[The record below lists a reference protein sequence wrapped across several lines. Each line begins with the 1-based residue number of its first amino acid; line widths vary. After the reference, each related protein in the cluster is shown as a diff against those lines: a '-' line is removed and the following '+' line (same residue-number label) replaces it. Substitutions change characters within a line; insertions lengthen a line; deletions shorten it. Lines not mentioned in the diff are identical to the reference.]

1 MKETISL
8 SDGEW
13 KLMNLLWEDSPRTVA
28 QLVRAMAHD
37 TGWTKATIFI
47 MLGRMAEK
55 GAVIVREGARAKQYY
70 AAVPRDEI
78 AAAGIHPLAASASVG
93 FLSVLSIRLGNWLGL
108 HAAALPVRP
117 AALQRLGGLMM
128 VGLGLLQLCT

>member
-78 AAAGIHPLAASASVG
+78 AAGETEHFLQKVYRGSLQLMLSSMAGQKA
-93 FLSVLSIRLGNWLGL
+93 LSRSDIEELYEILRQ
-108 HAAALPVRP
+108 AEP
-117 AALQRLGGLMM
+117 AAKP
-128 VGLGLLQLCT
+128 

>member
-55 GAVIVREGARAKQYY
+55 GARAKQYY

-78 AAAGIHPLAASASVG
+78 AAGETEH
-93 FLSVLSIRLGNWLGL
+93 FLQKVYRGS
-108 HAAALPVRP
+108 
-117 AALQRLGGLMM
+117 
-128 VGLGLLQLCT
+128 LQLMLSSMAG

>member
-1 MKETISL
+1 MIETISL
-8 SDGEW
+8 SDGDW
-13 KLMNLLWEDSPRTVA
+13 QLMNLLWEDSPRTVA

-78 AAAGIHPLAASASVG
+78 AAGETEHFLQKVYRGSLQLMLSSMAGQK
-93 FLSVLSIRLGNWLGL
+93 VLSRSDIEELYEILRR
-108 HAAALPVRP
+108 AEQEAKP
-117 AALQRLGGLMM
+117 
-128 VGLGLLQLCT
+128 

>member
-78 AAAGIHPLAASASVG
+78 AAGETEH
-93 FLSVLSIRLGNWLGL
+93 FLQKVYRGS
-108 HAAALPVRP
+108 
-117 AALQRLGGLMM
+117 
-128 VGLGLLQLCT
+128 LQLMLSSMAGQKALSRSDIEELYEILRQAEQEAKP

>member
-13 KLMNLLWEDSPRTVA
+13 KLMNLLLEDSPRTVA

-78 AAAGIHPLAASASVG
+78 AAGETEH
-93 FLSVLSIRLGNWLGL
+93 FLQKVYRGS
-108 HAAALPVRP
+108 
-117 AALQRLGGLMM
+117 
-128 VGLGLLQLCT
+128 LQLMLSSMAGQKALSRSDIEELYEILRQAEQEAKP

>member
-78 AAAGIHPLAASASVG
+78 AAGETEH
-93 FLSVLSIRLGNWLGL
+93 FLQKVYRGS
-108 HAAALPVRP
+108 
-117 AALQRLGGLMM
+117 
-128 VGLGLLQLCT
+128 LQLMLSSMAGQKALSRSDIEELYEILRRAEQEAKP

>member
-78 AAAGIHPLAASASVG
+78 AAGETEHFLQKVYRGSLQLMLSSMAGQK
-93 FLSVLSIRLGNWLGL
+93 VLSRSDIEELYEILRR
-108 HAAALPVRP
+108 AEQEAKP
-117 AALQRLGGLMM
+117 
-128 VGLGLLQLCT
+128 